1 MNCEKT
7 RIGYNPSSLFGSL
20 DVIKFARAADHFV
33 KADSIWMPESWGREA
48 FVMLGAISQVTNRIK
63 LGTSIISIF
72 ARSPATTS
80 MAASTLDTISS
91 NRVIIGIGA
100 STPVLAQNWHGIE
113 FREPLKRMQ
122 EFAESFTS
130 IVSGDKVNYDGK
142 FFRIHNFRI
151 MNVSTRKR
159 IPVFFGAVNSGMI
172 NLATKIADG
181 VILYLHPLHRLTDTV
196 RGINSNIGKYKKS
209 FEICSVFI
217 TAISEQYPEIARQR
231 AAKTL
236 AFYTAVG
243 KYYSK
248 FLAENGFQ
256 NEVSAIIEEYKKN
269 GIDQASNCV
278 SEKMLRSLAIYGD
291 KDDCVRS
298 LRQFMA
304 TGITLPILQVNPV
317 GKPEDSINES
327 LLLSNLV

>member
-1 MNCEKT
+1 M
-7 RIGYNPSSLFGSL
+7 
-20 DVIKFARAADHFV
+20 
-33 KADSIWMPESWGREA
+33 
-48 FVMLGAISQVTNRIK
+48 
-63 LGTSIISIF
+63 
-72 ARSPATTS
+72 
-80 MAASTLDTISS
+80 
-91 NRVIIGIGA
+91 IIGIGA

-122 EFAESFTS
+122 EYAECFTR
-130 IVSGDKVNYDGK
+130 IISGDQVNYDGK
-142 FFRIHNFRI
+142 FFRIDNFRI

-159 IPVFFGAVNSGMI
+159 IPIFFGAVNRGMI

-181 VILYLHPLHRLTDTV
+181 VILYLHPLDRLTDTV
-196 RGINSNIGKYKKS
+196 LNINSNIEKYKKP

-217 TAISEQYPEIARQR
+217 TAISERNPEIARRR

-256 NEVSAIIEEYKKN
+256 DEVSAITEEYKKN

-278 SEKMLRSLAIYGD
+278 SEKMLRSLAICGD
-291 KDDCVRS
+291 KEDCIKS

-317 GKPEDSINES
+317 GNPDDC
-327 LLLSNLV
+327 LLYTSPSPRDRG